1 MILTRTDVKI
11 MCAERK
17 ACKLVMAEMSD
28 LGFTEIKE
36 KTDIVDADIIAKLD
50 YKDEGDLNKKF
61 SELFGRTGE
70 KIDQVSFV

>member
-1 MILTRTDVKI
+1 

-28 LGFTEIKE
+28 LGFTEIEE